1 MEELFK
7 VLVVDDDEV
16 DRMTVRR
23 ALKTGKV
30 PVELHEA
37 GDCTEA
43 LVALKQ
49 QAFDCAIVDYC
60 LPDGDGLSLVQK
72 VREAGMKMALIVL
85 TGQGDEQIAVDL
97 MKAGASD
104 YLSKSRVGPDSLCRS
119 LRNAIRIHRAEIEA
133 ELANQKLKESEER
146 YRLVLQG
153 SNDGIWDWDLEKNEI
168 YWNDRFFE
176 IIGLSRGDFSGTL
189 EAFYEQLHPEDGPRI
204 KEAFSAHFNAGVEY
218 NVEFRIRHASGH
230 YRYCTCRGKAQ
241 RNQQGT
247 PVRIAGI
254 ISDITERKR
263 AENELVKQHR
273 RSQLFAELTLKIR
286 QSLQIEEIL
295 QTTVEEVRQLLQ
307 ADRVLI
313 YQIEANG
320 SGTVV
325 TEAVVPGCMAI
336 VGQNIVDPCFKND
349 YLEKYA
355 AGRVGAIGDLSS
367 SKVQDCHRDFLQ
379 RFGVKANL
387 AVPILR
393 SEQSSNN
400 TSNKNQLWG
409 LLIAHQCGK
418 TRQWTPFEIDLLKQL
433 ADQVSVA
440 LWQAQLLEK
449 ETQQRQQL
457 SVQNAALEQAIKELQ
472 KTQAQLIQSEKMSG
486 LGQMVAGVAHEINNP
501 VTFIYGNIT
510 PAQEYIEDLLNL
522 LQLYQQYYPLPVEAI
537 QEALE
542 DLDLEFLMA
551 DLNKLLSSMKVGADR
566 IRQIVMSLRNFAR
579 LDEATMK
586 PVDIHE
592 GLDNTLLLLQHRVE
606 GKDGKP
612 SIKIVKEYGN
622 LPKVECY
629 ANQLN
634 QVFMNILNNAIDAIE
649 MAAGEWGLA
658 IGKNGASHPV
668 VYAESPQ
675 INIHTCTMDDQTV
688 EIRISD
694 NGIGMTEEVR
704 RRLFDPFFTTKPVGK
719 GTGLGLAISYQIIV
733 DKHGGNLECVSMPER
748 GAEFIIAIPICQHP
762 STLQHR
768 GESCPMFIG
777 T

>member
-23 ALKTGKV
+23 ALKSGKV
-30 PVELHEA
+30 RVEFHEA
-37 GDCTEA
+37 GNCAEAFEA
-43 LVALKQ
+43 LKE
-49 QAFDCAIVDYC
+49 QAFDCAVFDYC
-60 LPDGDGLSLVQK
+60 LPDGDGLSLVRK
-72 VREAGMKMALIVL
+72 VREAGIKMALIVL

-104 YLSKSRVGPDSLCRS
+104 YLSKSRVAAESLCRS
-119 LRNAIRIHRAEIEA
+119 VRNAIRIHRAEIEA

-176 IIGLSRGDFSGTL
+176 IIGVARNQFGGTL
-189 EAFYEQLHPEDGPRI
+189 EAFYEQLHPADRPRI
-204 KEAFSAHFNAGVEY
+204 QEAFSAHFNTGVEY

-241 RNQQGT
+241 RNHEGY

-254 ISDITERKR
+254 ISDITEGKL
-263 AENELVKQHR
+263 AEKEVLKQHR

-313 YQIEANG
+313 YQIEGNG

-336 VGQNIVDPCFKND
+336 VGKKIFDPCFKED
-349 YLEKYA
+349 YLQKYA
-355 AGRVGAIGDLSS
+355 GGRVRAIGDLNS
-367 SKVQDCHRDFLQ
+367 SKMQPCHIKLLEK
-379 RFGVKANL
+379 FGVKANL
-387 AVPILR
+387 VVPILG
-393 SEQSSNN
+393 SEQTRNDP
-400 TSNKNQLWG
+400 SNKNPLWG
-409 LLIAHQCGK
+409 LLIAHQCTK
-418 TRQWTPFEIDLLKQL
+418 TRQWTQFEIDLLKQL

-457 SVQNAALEQAIKELQ
+457 SEQNAALEQAIKELQ

-510 PAQEYIEDLLNL
+510 PAQEYIEDLLNV
-522 LQLYQQYYPLPVEAI
+522 LQLYQQYYPMPVGAI

-542 DLDLEFLMA
+542 ELDLDFLMT
-551 DLNKLLSSMKVGADR
+551 DLDKLLSSMKVGADR

-586 PVDIHE
+586 PVNIHE

-606 GKDGKP
+606 EKEGKP
-612 SIKIVKEYGN
+612 AIKIVKEYGN

-658 IGKNGASHPV
+658 ISKNGGSHPI
-668 VYAESPQ
+668 VYAESPL
-675 INIHTCTMDDQTV
+675 INIRTCTVDDERV

-694 NGIGMTEEVR
+694 NGIGMKEEVR

-733 DKHGGNLECVSMPER
+733 DKHGGNLECVSMPEK

-762 STLQHR
+762 STLQNP
-768 GESCPMFIG
+768 GESCPVFIG
-777 T
+777 R